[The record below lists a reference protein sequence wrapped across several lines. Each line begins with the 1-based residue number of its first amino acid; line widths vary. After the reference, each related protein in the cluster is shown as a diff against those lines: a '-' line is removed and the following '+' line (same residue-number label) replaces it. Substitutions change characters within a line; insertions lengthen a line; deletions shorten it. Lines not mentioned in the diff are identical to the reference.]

1 MRTVQ
6 PGTMPQ
12 PDVTPDA
19 DEPRLG
25 VAAAARR
32 LGIAPA
38 TLRTWDRRYGI
49 GPDDHTP
56 GRHRRYSGDDLAR
69 LELMQ
74 QALIRGAAPADAAR
88 YARSARSP
96 RSGPVAPISSWAASD
111 GHHQV
116 EPAAPREDERG
127 GRVRVGGRVLRLPGA
142 GPRARGVGRA
152 ALALDAVTV
161 RALLC
166 EALAE
171 GGVPTMWDAVVRPVL
186 GAVADRWAS
195 TGAGVEIEHLL
206 SECIAG
212 VLAAHAA
219 AAPPP
224 QPARPVLLAAMPDE
238 LHTLPLEALGALLA
252 DRRVACRPLGADLP
266 ADALAAAI
274 RRTAPAAV
282 VLWAQRPS
290 TADVALLRALPSVRP
305 RFRAFVAGPGW
316 QGLELPART
325 TWLSSLLGAAGA
337 LEAVLA

>member
-6 PGTMPQ
+6 PGATPESSG
-12 PDVTPDA
+12 TPDA

-96 RSGPVAPISSWAASD
+96 RSGTVAAPSLPMVPD
-111 GHHQV
+111 GRQV
-116 EPAAPREDERG
+116 EPTAPAEDGRG

-152 ALALDAVTV
+152 ALALDAATV

-171 GGVPTMWDAVVRPVL
+171 GGVPMMWDAVVRPVL

-206 SECIAG
+206 SECVGA

-224 QPARPVLLAAMPDE
+224 QPARPVLLAAMPNE

-252 DRRVACRPLGADLP
+252 HRRVACRPLGADLP

-274 RRTAPAAV
+274 RRMAPAAV
-282 VLWAQRPS
+282 VLWAQRPV
-290 TADVALLRALPSVRP
+290 TADVALLHGLPSVRP

-316 QGLELPART
+316 QGLELPPRT
-325 TWLSSLLGAAGA
+325 AWLTSLLGASAA
-337 LEAVLA
+337 LDAVLA

>member
-6 PGTMPQ
+6 PGPTPE
-12 PDVTPDA
+12 PDVIPDA

-56 GRHRRYSGDDLAR
+56 GRHRRYSGADLAR

-96 RSGPVAPISSWAASD
+96 RSGTAAPPSSWAVPD
-111 GHHQV
+111 GRQV
-116 EPAAPREDERG
+116 QPAAPVEDERG

-152 ALALDAVTV
+152 ALALDAATV

-195 TGAGVEIEHLL
+195 TGTGVEIEHLL
-206 SECIAG
+206 SECIGG

-219 AAPPP
+219 AAPPA
-224 QPARPVLLAAMPDE
+224 QPARPVLLAAMPAE

-252 DRRVACRPLGADLP
+252 DRRVACRLLGGDLP
-266 ADALAAAI
+266 SDALAAAI

-282 VLWAQRPS
+282 VLWAQRPL
-290 TADVALLRALPSVRP
+290 TADIELLRALPSVRP

-316 QGLELPART
+316 QGLELPPRT
-325 TWLSSLLGAAGA
+325 TWLTSLLGAAAA
-337 LEAVLA
+337 LDAVLA

>member
-6 PGTMPQ
+6 PGAKPK
-12 PDVTPDA
+12 PSVTADG

-56 GRHRRYSGDDLAR
+56 GQHRRYSGDDLAR

-74 QALIRGAAPADAAR
+74 QALVRGAAPADAAR

-96 RSGPVAPISSWAASD
+96 RSETVGASSPWTAPD
-111 GHHQV
+111 EGQV
-116 EPAAPREDERG
+116 EPAAPVQDERAA
-127 GRVRVGGRVLRLPGA
+127 RVRVGGRVLRLPGA

-152 ALALDAVTV
+152 ALALDAATV
-161 RALLC
+161 RALLG

-171 GGVPTMWDAVVRPVL
+171 GGVPAMWDAVVRPVL

-206 SECIAG
+206 SECIGG
-212 VLAAHAA
+212 VLAAHAG

-224 QPARPVLLAAMPDE
+224 QPARPVLLAAMPEE

-252 DRRVACRPLGADLP
+252 DQRVACRPLGADLP

-282 VLWAQRPS
+282 VLWAHQPS
-290 TADVALLRALPSVRP
+290 TADVGVLRALPSVRP

-316 QGLELPART
+316 HGLELPPRT
-325 TWLSSLLGAAGA
+325 TWLTSLLGAAAA
-337 LEAVLA
+337 LDAVLA